1 MKESTRLANEVLNYL
16 QSNDPNSVFPPYN
29 GPQLSCIGA
38 ALTRKLTMIQGPPG
52 TGKTTVAASIA
63 FGFVHQ
69 CRHISPNHKVL
80 ATAFSNC
87 GADNLAE
94 KLLGIGLKVV
104 RVGKASAVSPV
115 LWDFTLDAAIERDP
129 DAKKAMEEATLAT
142 SAMNQDRSK
151 KSRRKSDQ
159 SNERNKRDVAT
170 RAVKASIEVCSVLY

>member
-1 MKESTRLANEVLNYL
+1 MKESTRLTNEILNFL
-16 QSNDPNSVFPPYN
+16 QASDSNSAFPQYN

-115 LWDFTLDAAIERDP
+115 LWDYTLDAAIERDP

-142 SAMNQDRSK
+142 ATVNQKGSKNIRSK
-151 KSRRKSDQ
+151 KDQ
-159 SNERNKRDVAT
+159 GNERNKRDLAT
-170 RAVKASIEVCSVLY
+170 RAVKASIEVC

>member
-1 MKESTRLANEVLNYL
+1 M
-16 QSNDPNSVFPPYN
+16 
-29 GPQLSCIGA
+29 
-38 ALTRKLTMIQGPPG
+38 
-52 TGKTTVAASIA
+52 
-63 FGFVHQ
+63 
-69 CRHISPNHKVL
+69 SPNHKVL